1 MSQPEISPL
10 ARRLAEENNVD
21 WRDLHGSGAG
31 GKVVERDVL
40 EYLARVMA
48 GEEDLDPTPE
58 PVPEGM
64 EAWPEEDVHTFQRD
78 MRASNKNVGL
88 QEIQQ
93 ELSASDRFIEGASTP
108 DERPLDTGTD
118 GGDEYGP
125 QGDDISEDIFLFDD
139 EDEAMPSGAAAA
151 RPDDVG
157 WAAEMR
163 AEEAEQEAERED
175 ELLVAGEEGAG
186 WDGGLD
192 DGGLDDADGEALWS
206 SAGSQDA
213 SERLPD
219 VFGGVEEAPAGAH
232 DLGGDALFDDG
243 GTTAASESVPGESVP
258 DELDVPPLGDLDL
271 DDEERAGERYGELY
285 GGAAEED
292 RSVSGFEAG
301 FDSGSD
307 APDDGGVQ
315 LDAGT
320 AARRPADEAPAGG
333 VPTADAMDEP
343 VFGQEVPEASP
354 DERIDAPAWSTEPGP
369 DLSDASPVEVPAT
382 GDAPPPAMSE
392 RASAE
397 GAAAA
402 GAIPSE
408 LPLVS
413 YGTLLRRHLDVTAL
427 ASAQLAVGLEL
438 GESEP
443 LPPGP
448 FLLRAAAMAVAG
460 GAWGDGPVAVIGW
473 NERGELRVAR
483 MADAAGR
490 PFVDLAREAGAALS
504 EASSDASGVSLAVA
518 DMSALE
524 VDEAV
529 LNVDAPLLT
538 LGRILYDNQRGSY
551 RSTLSLAGDVAP
563 ERGARLLARVAELL
577 DAPVRLLL

>member
-64 EAWPEEDVHTFQRD
+64 EAWPEEDVHTFRQD
-78 MRASNKNVGL
+78 MRASNQNVGL

-93 ELSASDRFIEGASTP
+93 ELSASDRLIEGTSTP
-108 DERPLDTGTD
+108 DEPPLDMGSEG
-118 GGDEYGP
+118 GGDGLDA

-139 EDEAMPSGAAAA
+139 EDAAVPEGPPAA
-151 RPDDVG
+151 QTDDVG
-157 WAAEMR
+157 WSARLR
-163 AEEAEQEAERED
+163 AEEAEQED
-175 ELLVAGEEGAG
+175 ELLVAGEDAAG

-192 DGGLDDADGEALWS
+192 DEGLDAVDEEALWA

-213 SERLPD
+213 PGRLPE
-219 VFGGVEEAPAGAH
+219 VFGGVEETPAAAH
-232 DLGGDALFDDG
+232 DLGGDALFDDA
-243 GTTAASESVPGESVP
+243 GTTAAGESVPGESVP
-258 DELDVPPLGDLDL
+258 DELDVAPLGDLEL
-271 DDEERAGERYGELY
+271 DDEERAGEYYGELH
-285 GGAAEED
+285 GGSVEED
-292 RSVSGFEAG
+292 RSVSDFEAG
-301 FDSGSD
+301 FDGGFD
-307 APDDGGVQ
+307 APDDSEAQ
-315 LDAGT
+315 LDAG
-320 AARRPADEAPAGG
+320 ASARPPVDEAPEGG
-333 VPTADAMDEP
+333 VPMADAMDESI
-343 VFGQEVPEASP
+343 VRQEAPEVTS
-354 DERIDAPAWSTEPGP
+354 DEVMDAPAWSTEPGP
-369 DLSDASPVEVPAT
+369 DLSDASPVGVPAT
-382 GDAPPPAMSE
+382 DDAPPPAVSE

-448 FLLRAAAMAVAG
+448 FLLRAAAMAAAG

-473 NERGELRVAR
+473 NERGELRVTR
-483 MADAAGR
+483 MADAAER
-490 PFVDLAREAGAALS
+490 PFVDLVRDAGAARG